1 MKRISAAIKR
11 YLTEQSV
18 YRGVLYLFAGNATA
32 QAISLLAYPV
42 LTRLYTPAEIGV
54 LGFFT
59 AISPS
64 LQVTA
69 SLRYDLAVTIAD
81 SDEEAGNL
89 VAVGFVAILFTTLC
103 VTGILLLLPGAV
115 GDRFAAVAP
124 YRMFIPLIMLCA
136 GANAILA
143 NEATRLRRFKDLMRM
158 RFNQAIVG
166 PLLQIVLG
174 WAGLGPLGL
183 LLGFLSSL
191 VSGTFGLVMRLLVGA
206 ASPLRHV
213 TLLGVRA
220 AAFRHRHFPF
230 FSVFAA
236 LVSGIANNLLILAF
250 TLLYGPEVGGFL
262 FLGDRVIGRP
272 LYLLA
277 LSMAPVMLAETAT
290 LRRER
295 PHALRGFLL
304 EQTKKQIL
312 VAALWV
318 GTIAIAAPYVVPVVF
333 GAKWSSSVI
342 YIEYLAIAR
351 IAAVAIGT
359 LLPVLQAIAK
369 QGLTLALV
377 SVRLCVVGAVL
388 FGAYEFGLGPP
399 VAVLVCAVAD
409 TVMQVASLFVV
420 YRAVKEIARYPA
432 ASASAARS

>member
-1 MKRISAAIKR
+1 MKRLSAAVRR

-59 AISPS
+59 AISAS
-64 LQVTA
+64 LQVIA

-89 VAVGFVAILFTTLC
+89 VAVGFIAILFTSLC
-103 VTGILLLLPGAV
+103 AVVIVFLLPASVEQHFSAV
-115 GDRFAAVAP
+115 TP
-124 YRMFIPLIMLCA
+124 YLMFIPLIMLCA
-136 GANAILA
+136 GANAVLA

-158 RFNQAIVG
+158 RFSQAIVG

-174 WAGLGPLGL
+174 WAGLGPVGL

-191 VSGTFGLVMRLLVGA
+191 ASGTVGLVTRLLVGP

-213 TLLGVRA
+213 TFVGIRA
-220 AAFRHRHFPF
+220 AAFRHRHFPL

-236 LVSGIANNLLILAF
+236 LVGGIANNLLILAF
-250 TLLYGPEVGGFL
+250 TLLYGPEIGGFL

-272 LYLLA
+272 LLLIT
-277 LSMAPVMLAETAT
+277 LSMAPVMLAESAT

-295 PHALRGFLL
+295 PQALRGFLL

-312 VAALWV
+312 IGALWV
-318 GTIAIAAPYVVPVVF
+318 GAIAITAPYIVPVVF

-342 YIEYLAIAR
+342 YLEYLAIGR
-351 IAAVAIGT
+351 VVSVAVGT
-359 LLPVLQAIAK
+359 LMPVLQAIAK

-377 SVRLCVVGAVL
+377 SVRLCVMGGVLLAAYELGFGPPLAVL
-388 FGAYEFGLGPP
+388 A
-399 VAVLVCAVAD
+399 CALAD
-409 TVMQVASLFVV
+409 TVTQVASLLVV
-420 YRAVKEIARYPA
+420 YRAVAQVARYPVA
-432 ASASAARS
+432 EASPARS